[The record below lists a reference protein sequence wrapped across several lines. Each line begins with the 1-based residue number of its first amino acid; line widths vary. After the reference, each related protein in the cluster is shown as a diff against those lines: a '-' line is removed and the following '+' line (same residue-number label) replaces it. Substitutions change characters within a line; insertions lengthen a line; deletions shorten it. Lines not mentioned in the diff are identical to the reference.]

1 MIMFRPVPIFQSRIP
16 MRTTKMLSAILVLS
30 AIGCGSSSDSVT
42 GTNNNSTSG
51 PLSATIDGKAWASP
65 APSVVRGGS
74 IISIAGI
81 DLALTGSVSLAV
93 AAPAPGTYS
102 LAFGNNSGGVGIVT
116 KGSQGWGSALQGG
129 TGSVTFTT
137 VATNHVVGTFAFDA
151 VATSGGA
158 TGTVHVTN
166 GKFDITF

>member
-1 MIMFRPVPIFQSRIP
+1 
-16 MRTTKMLSAILVLS
+16 MRTTKMLSAILLLS
-30 AIGCGSSSDSVT
+30 AIACGSSSDSVT
-42 GTNNNSTSG
+42 GTNVSG
-51 PLSATIDGKAWASP
+51 PLSATIDGKAWASS

-81 DLALTGSVSLAV
+81 DNALTGAVSLAV
-93 AAPAPGTYS
+93 GAAAPGTYS
-102 LAFGNNSGGVGIVT
+102 LGFGNNTGGLGIVSR
-116 KGSQGWGSALQGG
+116 GSQGWGSALQGG

-137 VATNHVVGTFAFDA
+137 ITTNHVVGTFAFDA
-151 VATSGGA
+151 VPSSGGA